1 MQSGRLQQLAPA
13 TKQSVPN
20 LLEDLKAG
28 RENPAFFAERF
39 LGVKMNP
46 GQQRWASACVE
57 RSENGWSP
65 KYLTTVVSAGNR
77 AGKTLAMALVIFHS
91 CFYKLGIRP
100 PRPNDQEDALRWL
113 KEPYEWYHIGI
124 QQETAELVYRELSM
138 IFQGIHPAQKGRK
151 SPLFQEL
158 GKIVSIDKKYRG
170 EYLWF
175 QFNKA
180 VGGAN
185 IHFRT
190 TQDKAKALLG
200 KDMNGISFDEAAFDQ
215 HLMTI
220 YQEVLNLRRLSTG
233 GQLHFISTPTEGIND
248 YADLWELGNP
258 ENPNRDNQFISY
270 RMSTR
275 DNIGFGLSQENF
287 DSIIRQQVDYLVP
300 QNIDG
305 FFIEAREAYFHS
317 IQVEKA
323 FSPDL
328 PDEVEP
334 IKAHRYVQG
343 CDPAVA
349 SDATWSVVLD
359 YTDRKKIHGVRAR
372 KKSGRQTLT
381 ALVNMLRE
389 SHLLYNQGATCTTI
403 IDSTGFGGKMFMQE
417 LSIIKPLR
425 QVDFSGTKSKKL
437 EILSDLKAMIDKEM
451 VVFPKSGIWLELR
464 RQLLGYKLDDRK
476 LETDSVMALAVAI
489 RHASRSA
496 SETVADAKFNYFG
509 EV

>member
-1 MQSGRLQQLAPA
+1 MPS
-13 TKQSVPN
+13 
-20 LLEDLKAG
+20 LLEDLQAG
-28 RENPAFFAERF
+28 RQDPVFFADRF
-39 LGVKMNP
+39 LGIKMNP
-46 GQQRWASACVE
+46 GQQRWATACVA
-57 RSENGWSP
+57 RAENGWSP

-91 CFYKLGIRP
+91 AFYKLGIRP
-100 PRPNDQEDALRWL
+100 PRPADQDDALRWL

-138 IFQGIHPAQKGRK
+138 IIQGIHPAQKGRK
-151 SPLFQEL
+151 APLMQEL
-158 GKIVSIDKKYRG
+158 GKIVSMDKKYRG

-215 HLMTI
+215 HLMVI

-258 ENPNRDNQFISY
+258 ENPNRDHQFISY

-275 DNIGFGLSQENF
+275 DNIGYGLSQENF
-287 DSIIRQQVDYLVP
+287 DSIIRQQVEYLVP

-305 FFIEAREAYFHS
+305 YFIEAREAYFNAE
-317 IQVEKA
+317 QVDKA
-323 FSPDL
+323 FDPEM
-328 PDEVEP
+328 PDEEEP
-334 IKAHRYVQG
+334 AKAHRYVQG

-359 YTDRKKIHGVRAR
+359 YTNRSGVKGVRAR

-381 ALVNMLRE
+381 SLVNMLRE
-389 SHLLYNQGATCTTI
+389 SHLLYNQGSHCTTI

-425 QVDFSGTKSKKL
+425 QVDFSGTKAKKL

-451 VVFPKSGIWLELR
+451 IKFPKRGIWLELR
-464 RQLLGYKLDDRK
+464 RQLLGYKLDDKK
-476 LETDSVMALAVAI
+476 LETDAVMALAVAV
-489 RHASRSA
+489 RHAARSA
-496 SETVADAKFNYFG
+496 GTVVEDAKFSYFG

>member
-1 MQSGRLQQLAPA
+1 MS
-13 TKQSVPN
+13 N
-20 LLEDLKAG
+20 LLEDLKTG
-28 RENPAFFAERF
+28 RNDPVFFAARF
-39 LGVKMNP
+39 LGIQMNP
-46 GQQRWASACVE
+46 GQQRWAAACVE
-57 RSENGWSP
+57 RAENGWSP
-65 KYLTTVVSAGNR
+65 RYLTTVVSAGNR

-91 CFYKLGIRP
+91 AFYKIGIRP
-100 PRPNDQEDALRWL
+100 PRPADPEDALRWL

-138 IFQGIHPAQKGRK
+138 ITQGIHPAQRGRK
-151 SPLFQEL
+151 APLMSEL
-158 GKIVSIDKKYRG
+158 GHVVTTDKKYRG

-175 QFNKA
+175 QFNKS
-180 VGGAN
+180 VGGSN

-215 HLMTI
+215 HLMVI

-258 ENPNRDNQFISY
+258 ENPNRDEQFISY

-275 DNIGFGLSQENF
+275 DNIGYGLSQENF
-287 DSIIRQQVDYLVP
+287 DSIIRQQVEYLVP

-305 FFIEAREAYFHS
+305 YFIEAREAYFNAQ
-317 IQVEKA
+317 QVEKA
-323 FSPDL
+323 FDPSML
-328 PDEVEP
+328 DEEEP
-334 IKAHRYVQG
+334 VKGNRYVQG

-349 SDATWSVVLD
+349 ADATWSVILD
-359 YTDRKKIHGVRAR
+359 FTDKTKIRGVRAR

-403 IDSTGFGGKMFMQE
+403 IDSTGFGGKLFMQE

-425 QVDFSGTKSKKL
+425 QVDFSGTKAKKL

-451 VVFPKSGIWLELR
+451 IQFPRGGIWSELR
-464 RQLLGYKLDDRK
+464 RQLLGYKLEDRK
-476 LETDSVMALAVAI
+476 LETDAVMALAVAV
-489 RHASRSA
+489 RHATRSFG
-496 SETVADAKFNYFG
+496 SVSPDAAFTYFG

>member
-1 MQSGRLQQLAPA
+1 MAS
-13 TKQSVPN
+13 
-20 LLEDLKAG
+20 LLEDLKTG
-28 RENPAFFAERF
+28 RTDAVFFAERF
-39 LGVKMNP
+39 LGIRMNP
-46 GQQRWASACVE
+46 GQQVWARACID

-91 CFYKLGIRP
+91 VFYKLGIKP
-100 PRPNDQEDALRWL
+100 PLPADPEDAMRWL

-124 QQETAELVYRELSM
+124 QQETAELVFRELSM
-138 IFQGIHPAQKGRK
+138 IAQGIHPAQKGRK
-151 SPLFQEL
+151 APLFLEM
-158 GKIVSIDKKYRG
+158 GKVASFDKKYRG

-175 QFNKA
+175 QFHKA
-180 VGGAN
+180 FGGGS

-215 HLMTI
+215 HLMVI

-258 ENPNRDNQFISY
+258 ENPNRDEQFASF

-275 DNIGFGLSQENF
+275 DNIGYGLSQENF
-287 DSIIRQQVDYLVP
+287 DSIIRQQVEYLIP

-305 FFIEAREAYFHS
+305 YFIEAREAYFHS
-317 IQVEKA
+317 VSVEQA
-323 FSPDL
+323 FSEEL
-328 PDEVEP
+328 PPEQEP
-334 IKAHRYVQG
+334 AKDHRYVQG
-343 CDPAVA
+343 CDPAIS

-359 YTDRKKIHGVRAR
+359 YTDKTKVVGVRAR
-372 KKSGRQTLT
+372 KRSGRQTLIN
-381 ALVNMLRE
+381 LVNMLRE
-389 SHLLYNQGATCTTI
+389 SHLLYNQGAQCTTI

-425 QVDFSGTKSKKL
+425 QVDFSGTKAKKL
-437 EILSDLKAMIDKEM
+437 EILSDLKAMLDKEM
-451 VVFPKSGIWLELR
+451 LQFPKSGVWLELR

-476 LETDSVMALAVAI
+476 LETDAVMALAVAI
-489 RHASRSA
+489 RHAARSA
-496 SETVADAKFNYFG
+496 GSSVKDAEFTYFG
-509 EV
+509 VN

>member
-1 MQSGRLQQLAPA
+1 MAS
-13 TKQSVPN
+13 

-28 RENPAFFAERF
+28 RQNPVFFAERF

-46 GQQRWASACVE
+46 GQQQWAQACVE
-57 RSENGWSP
+57 RAENGWSP

-91 CFYKLGIRP
+91 AFYKLGIKP
-100 PRPNDQEDALRWL
+100 PAANDPEDALRWL

-124 QQETAELVYRELSM
+124 QQETAELVFRELSM
-138 IFQGIHPAQKGRK
+138 MAQGIHPAQKGRK
-151 SPLFQEL
+151 APLFLEM
-158 GKIVSIDKKYRG
+158 GKIASFDKKYRG

-180 VGGAN
+180 LGGGS

-215 HLMTI
+215 HLMVI

-258 ENPNRDNQFISY
+258 DNPMRDEQFISY

-275 DNIGFGLSQENF
+275 DNIGYGLSQENF
-287 DSIIRQQVDYLVP
+287 DSIIRQQVEYLVP

-305 FFIEAREAYFHS
+305 YFIEAREAYFHAPS
-317 IQVEKA
+317 VEAA
-323 FSPDL
+323 FDPEMA
-328 PDEVEP
+328 DEEQP
-334 IKAHRYVQG
+334 LRNHRYVQG
-343 CDPAVA
+343 CDPAIS
-349 SDATWSVVLD
+349 SDATWSVCLD
-359 YTDRKKIHGVRAR
+359 FTDKTAIRGVRAVKR
-372 KKSGRQTLT
+372 SGRQTLIT
-381 ALVNMLRE
+381 LVNMLRE
-389 SHLLYNQGATCTTI
+389 NHLLYNQGGHCTTI

-425 QVDFSGTKSKKL
+425 QVDFSGTKAKKL
-437 EILSDLKAMIDKEM
+437 EILSDLKAMLDKSILK
-451 VVFPKSGIWLELR
+451 FPKRGIWLELR

-476 LETDSVMALAVAI
+476 LETDAVMALAVAV
-489 RHASRSA
+489 RHAARSA
-496 SETVADAKFNYFG
+496 GVSVKDAEFNYFG
-509 EV
+509 VV